1 MEKKSEKYLFGLM
14 NQIFNK
20 GMYITHIEEPYM
32 IIEAEDDVQAMVNS
46 CTIHDIASHNTAEL
60 IAKKSG
66 SVWWKITKYLSHE
79 QTASI
84 IEKLERNSSI

>member
-14 NQIFNK
+14 NPIFNK

-32 IIEAEDDVQAMVNS
+32 IVEAADETEARKKYCD
-46 CTIHDIASHNTAEL
+46 THDAASHDTAEL

-66 SVWWKITKYLSHE
+66 GIWWKITKYLSHE
-79 QTASI
+79 KIVSI
-84 IEKLERNSSI
+84 IGKIE